1 MHSTDEDHHSLMH
14 LIATGADIQII
25 DEDGDGDGNGVD
37 DGSED
42 GKGDG
47 MGIAAVQMPPMFSFT
62 LRTRV
67 GAVSVFRGPWAIF
80 EAKELSTLH
89 KVQIEKML
97 TLRPF
102 SLVGGVK
109 RTQKPIACFKIVG
122 AGAAGAMM
130 MVPRAFFIE
139 RFGQPKLD
147 ETSRGEPLLPA
158 VAFQGT
164 LRDERQ
170 KRFVRNMLA
179 CLVDDKKMIALGS
192 AEPGCG
198 KTVMFLFMWSQVI
211 RRKCLIVVHGLA
223 IVAQWIAAVRK
234 FVPAARIGIIHQNS
248 WQIRNRDI
256 VIASSDTLS
265 SRSGAYT
272 SDLWREF
279 GIVCFDEAHH
289 IMASTFVS
297 IYLRVVHARYC
308 VSLTGTPYRK
318 DGLTHAMPYFTGP
331 NAAHMKNTDPVQIR
345 IVNFNGGLRSQ
356 TTHRYGPAKGK
367 PNDSAMISAFVE
379 DEVRT
384 KLIARILRK
393 CILAGRKVLV
403 LCARNDLRKAIKHLV
418 EESMHEVPSSRAYRE
433 ATLIARS
440 SKAKGRANASS
451 LLNLYDAIHLEA
463 YRKESTD
470 AAARKEMVEKLK
482 ALEAKL
488 DPETLEGLRSG
499 IGCHPQ
505 VVPEVEA
512 GELGPVPWVEELVA
526 GDDHVTRLNKYT
538 ARSIIAT
545 YVMAREALDVPG
557 LDTLIFAT
565 PSADVR
571 QAVGRIRRTGAP
583 KDENTAATKAVPLLQ
598 TSKALVVDIVDTY
611 RPFSNWA
618 VVRKQYYRAERFHIS
633 EVDVTLD
640 TEEWDRIGDF

>member
-1 MHSTDEDHHSLMH
+1 MDARKPAGLMQLIISENIQIVDEDEEGDSQEDSL
-14 LIATGADIQII
+14 AAQADSQ
-25 DEDGDGDGNGVD
+25 
-37 DGSED
+37 
-42 GKGDG
+42 
-47 MGIAAVQMPPMFSFT
+47 APPTPTPLFSFT

-67 GAVSVFRGPWAIF
+67 GALSVFRGPWAIF
-80 EAKELSTLH
+80 EAKELSPLH

-102 SLVGGVK
+102 ALVGGVK
-109 RTQKPIACFKIVG
+109 RTQKPIACFKR
-122 AGAAGAMM
+122 AAEMM

-147 ETSRGEPLLPA
+147 ETSRGEPLLHT

-211 RRKCLIVVHGLA
+211 RRKCLVVVHGLA

-265 SRSGAYT
+265 SRSGTYT

-279 GIVCFDEAHH
+279 GIICFDEAHH

-297 IYLRVVHARYC
+297 IYLNVMHARYC

-356 TTHRYGPAKGK
+356 TTHKYGPAKGK

-418 EESMHEVPSSRAYRE
+418 DESMQGVQDSRFQE
-433 ATLIARS
+433 HVLVARS
-440 SKAKGRANASS
+440 SKAQDRAAMPARS
-451 LLNLYDAIHLEA
+451 LLSLYDAIHLEA
-463 YRKESTD
+463 YRRQSTD
-470 AAARKEMVEKLK
+470 PASRKEMVQKLK
-482 ALEAKL
+482 ALEAQL
-488 DPETLEGLRSG
+488 DPETLDAIRSG
-499 IGCHPQ
+499 IRCHPQ
-505 VVPEVEA
+505 VVPEVEP
-512 GELGPVPWVEELVA
+512 GELGPVKWVEELVA
-526 GDDHVTRLNKYT
+526 GDDHITRLNKYN

-571 QAVGRIRRTGAP
+571 QAVGRIRRTGAAP
-583 KDENTAATKAVPLLQ
+583 IVTREGVAIAAPLLH
-598 TSKALVVDIVDTY
+598 TPKALVIDIVDTY

-618 VVRKQYYRAERFHIS
+618 VVRKQYYKAERFQIS

-640 TEEWDRIGDF
+640 TEEWDRVGDF

>member
-1 MHSTDEDHHSLMH
+1 MHSPSLAELVASGGSVQIVDEDAENEGEGEGQEEEGQGQGAA
-14 LIATGADIQII
+14 ATAAK
-25 DEDGDGDGNGVD
+25 
-37 DGSED
+37 GS
-42 GKGDG
+42 
-47 MGIAAVQMPPMFSFT
+47 AASPMFSFT
-62 LRTRV
+62 LRTRI
-67 GAVSVFRGPWAIF
+67 GALSVFRGPWAIF
-80 EAKELSTLH
+80 EAKELSPLN
-89 KVQIEKML
+89 KAQIERML

-102 SLVGGVK
+102 SIVGGVK
-109 RTQKPIACFKIVG
+109 RPQKPIACFRR
-122 AGAAGAMM
+122 AAELM

-139 RFGQPKLD
+139 RFGQPRLD
-147 ETSRGEPLLPA
+147 ETSRGEPLLPT

-265 SRSGAYT
+265 SRSGTYT

-279 GIVCFDEAHH
+279 GIICFDEAHH

-297 IYLRVVHARYC
+297 IYMNVMHARYC

-345 IVNFNGGLRSQ
+345 IVNFQGGLRSQ
-356 TTHRYGPAKGK
+356 TTHKYGPAKGK
-367 PNDSAMISAFVE
+367 PNESAMISAFVE

-418 EESMHEVPSSRAYRE
+418 EESMQGQAAPQHTAH
-433 ATLIARS
+433 TLVAKK
-440 SKAKGRANASS
+440 SKKSQALA
-451 LLNLYDAIHLEA
+451 LLNLYDAIHIEA
-463 YRKESTD
+463 FRKEAVVERLKQT
-470 AAARKEMVEKLK
+470 RREMVEKLK
-482 ALEAKL
+482 ALEDKL
-488 DPETLEGLRSG
+488 DPETLDGLRSG

-505 VVPEVEA
+505 VVPEVEP
-512 GELGPVPWVEELVA
+512 GEVAPVPWVEELVA
-526 GDDHVTRLNKYT
+526 GDDHVTRLNKYA

-565 PSADVR
+565 PSGDVR
-571 QAVGRIRRTGAP
+571 QAVGRIRRGR
-583 KDENTAATKAVPLLQ
+583 AAGSTTSAAEDAKPILQ
-598 TSKALVVDIVDTY
+598 SNKALVVDIVDTY
-611 RPFSNWA
+611 KPFSNWSI
-618 VVRKQYYRAERFHIS
+618 VRKQYYRAEHFHVS
-633 EVDVTLD
+633 EVDVTMD
-640 TEEWDRIGDF
+640 TEEWDRQ